1 VYTADKRGKVLMV
14 RCKTLILRVC
24 LLMLAAFPVNA
35 YTQDG
40 PRGSI
45 GLDFGQTSDKFGGL
59 SPVKDFIG
67 GADAR
72 IILFKNSGKNG
83 LPDIVLGG
91 ELRFPSD
98 TSQHASEF
106 AAFVGPEFQAGSHV
120 SLGFHIQIR
129 KILLPPALLDGAT
142 FNRDKMLMLEL
153 PVVLKFRFGPD
164 RHAFFE
170 LEGSPEFTPRLNY
183 RVVVGNPSPHP
194 SFDYGYTARGSVGYI
209 FGKWYAKGTYQRRY
223 MKFNES
229 IGNPLD
235 LYNWRS
241 DQITGGVGLVF

>member
-1 VYTADKRGKVLMV
+1 ML

-59 SPVKDFIG
+59 SPAKDFIG
-67 GADAR
+67 GADGR

-106 AAFVGPEFQAGSHV
+106 AGFVGPEFQAGSHV
-120 SLGFHIQIR
+120 SLGFHIQVR
-129 KILLPPALLDGAT
+129 KILLPPGLIDGAT

-164 RHAFFE
+164 RRAFFE
-170 LEGSPEFTPRLNY
+170 LEGTPNSLRA
-183 RVVVGNPSPHP
+183 SI
-194 SFDYGYTARGSVGYI
+194 TA
-209 FGKWYAKGTYQRRY
+209 
-223 MKFNES
+223 
-229 IGNPLD
+229 
-235 LYNWRS
+235 
-241 DQITGGVGLVF
+241 